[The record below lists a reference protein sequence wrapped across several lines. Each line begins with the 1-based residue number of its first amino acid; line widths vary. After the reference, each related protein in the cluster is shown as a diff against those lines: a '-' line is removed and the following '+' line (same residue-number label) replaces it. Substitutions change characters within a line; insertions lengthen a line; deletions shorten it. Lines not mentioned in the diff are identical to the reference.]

1 MDRLRSSRRRRGVL
15 VVACAMAAVAAAAA
29 CGRSK
34 SGDSDVYER
43 KVNDAVPGVEE
54 AVGLRFKTPPRVQAR
69 SKAQVREFV
78 ERQFA
83 ESRGARELGLKEA
96 VYKRFGLLP
105 DTLDLRGLLTD
116 LLEEQIVGFYDPKTK
131 SLYVVD
137 GSPPEAAGI
146 VLAHELVH
154 ALQDQYLNLDSI
166 QNVEG
171 DDDRVGAA
179 QAVIEGQATVA
190 QLGGG
195 NVAARLPGGWDR
207 VRQMIREQQA
217 AMPIFASAPTVI
229 QETLIFPYLS
239 GAEFMRHVA
248 ERGKASAEL
257 YRDLPGSTEQ
267 ILHPETYFGTRD
279 APTRV
284 TLPEPSGG
292 KIAYQ
297 NSLGEFETR
306 LLLYEHLQDVQPA
319 ARGARGWDGDRYA
332 LVDTPQGQA
341 LVWLTVW
348 DSAVDAG
355 EFDDLLGQ
363 VIAKRAGSSASGMT
377 GARLQAEARGVAG
390 GGARSGRTVTA
401 RGRSYALTTGEV
413 QGHPVVVY
421 VDVPAGV
428 PTALLDLRDVRLQ

>member
-1 MDRLRSSRRRRGVL
+1 
-15 VVACAMAAVAAAAA
+15 MAAIAAAA

-34 SGDSDVYER
+34 SSESDVYAR
-43 KVNDAVPGVEE
+43 KVSGAVPGVEE

-69 SKAQVREFV
+69 SKAQVRQFV
-78 ERQFA
+78 ERQFD
-83 ESRGARELGLKEA
+83 ESRTARELGSKEA
-96 VYKRFGLLP
+96 VYKRFGMLP
-105 DTLDLRGLLTD
+105 DTLDLRRLLTD

-131 SLYVVD
+131 SLYVVE

-179 QAVIEGQATVA
+179 QAIIEGQATVA
-190 QLGGG
+190 QLGGS

-217 AMPIFASAPTVI
+217 TMPIFASAPTII

-239 GAEFMRHVA
+239 GAEFMRHVS

-257 YRDLPGSTEQ
+257 YRDMPASTEQ

-284 TLPEPSGG
+284 TLPAPSAG

-306 LLLYEHLQDVQPA
+306 LVLYEHLQDSRPA

-332 LVDTPQGQA
+332 LVDSPRGQA

-355 EFDDLLGQ
+355 EFDDLMRQ
-363 VIAKRAGSSASGMT
+363 VIAKRAGSSAT
-377 GARLQAEARGVAG
+377 RPAGARPEADVRGAVGSGAG
-390 GGARSGRTVTA
+390 DGRRPTVTA
-401 RGRSYALTTGEV
+401 SGRSYALTTGEV
-413 QGHPVVVY
+413 QGRPVVLY
-421 VDVPAGV
+421 VDAPAGA
-428 PTALLDLRDVRLQ
+428 PTALFELRDVRLQ